1 MMKCHFSYIE
11 QGNPVSLEEF
21 SNINA
26 DTGDRGYQLYVDN
39 CFTGL
44 LQVSV
49 LSSHSSSVKNPKK
62 RKPCY
67 LLQTACAIRM
77 DTLHGGILLL
87 GIPSNICH
95 VIR

>member
-11 QGNPVSLEEF
+11 QGNPVSLEEL

-26 DTGDRGYQLYVDN
+26 DTGDKGYQLYVEN

-44 LQVSV
+44 LQVS
-49 LSSHSSSVKNPKK
+49 LSSSHTSSLQNPSQ

-67 LLQTACAIRM
+67 LLQLPYSTRM
-77 DTLHGGILLL
+77 DT
-87 GIPSNICH
+87 SSQTAF
-95 VIR
+95 